1 MAQGIAGLA
10 DILTSFGIYKGNFNT
25 LKNFCN
31 YFERICM
38 REREVESYL
47 IKKVRDMGMA
57 CMKFIPDQ
65 VNGMPDRMVLLP
77 GSRVLWVELKTKG
90 GKLSEIQKL
99 RHAELKKL
107 GHDVVVVWNKEQV
120 DELVQS
126 LSSTSATITAP

>member
-1 MAQGIAGLA
+1 
-10 DILTSFGIYKGNFNT
+10 
-25 LKNFCN
+25 
-31 YFERICM
+31 M

-77 GSRVLWVELKTKG
+77 CSRVLWVELKTKG

-107 GHDVVVVWNKEQV
+107 GQDVVVVWNKEQV

-126 LSSTSATITAP
+126 LSSTSAGTTSATTTAP

>member
-1 MAQGIAGLA
+1 
-10 DILTSFGIYKGNFNT
+10 
-25 LKNFCN
+25 
-31 YFERICM
+31 M

-47 IKKVRDMGMA
+47 ATKLKRHGLVGI
-57 CMKFIPDQ
+57 KFIPDQ
-65 VNGMPDRMVLLP
+65 MNGMPDRVILLP

-107 GHDVVVVWNKEQV
+107 GQDVVVVWSKEQV

-126 LSSTSATITAP
+126 LASTSAGTTSATTTAP